1 MSSNAGAAQHHQSVR
16 LSPSP
21 SPELLAVDPSKSD
34 CSNSFLPSPQFVS
47 ALPDN
52 SNPALQQASSSKAKS
67 CANKCKDDR
76 ADGHA
81 RTSSAL
87 EFAYVNM
94 HSPVL
99 ERTESQMVRQV
110 PTRSRTLPGTSSRP
124 IFLQGLSLAD
134 PPQAV
139 IPRSRS
145 SSPSSSG
152 SASSSPLPS
161 PSRAAQDPNTGASSS
176 SGVSRKVAESLQLFK
191 ETASTPTDESSHFSF
206 DRRASISKKRKPS
219 RASLFR
225 DVDEDEDADLGDTEP
240 EFEFVKRSQWPDRES
255 AALRREK
262 SSVAL
267 ERIRTRESKSS
278 TSGLRDR
285 GSVDVADNAEM
296 LHESPAESRGTR
308 QSDPS
313 MSPARGRPI
322 NRPSW
327 KGVASSLEVD
337 SEASVRPDLPE
348 SSGSSSSVRTFLE
361 RRRSPEL
368 QPSAQNE
375 QSVNAVVPP
384 PSPSFSKRA
393 SVSPLTSSNLAHTLP
408 PFDNL
413 QVDDASATRQQS
425 SITLPIDLV
434 QAGTVFPT
442 TTQSATS
449 RPVLRHRQQSNAP
462 SITSV
467 PSAPT
472 PSSTPF
478 FTDDD
483 GFSADDP
490 DFDFDSEWDTGSVTT
505 NASTHT
511 SPPLSSP
518 DISPAHLPRVGGVPY
533 QQPVVALGDED
544 YMGLG
549 RVGLQSP
556 DRTRTFSHGSAL
568 VPRNSAQTGVVMNDS
583 DETGVRKRQQVFQHG
598 RLDSEFGMYDA
609 DDLGLNDYLPHIPLR
624 PFRNQVGGHSAI
636 YKFTKRAVCKV
647 SNFSFLCNYS
657 QYRVL
662 GRFALSLWAF
672 VISMT
677 ILH

>member
-1 MSSNAGAAQHHQSVR
+1 MTESSNAGAAQHLQSVQ

-21 SPELLAVDPSKSD
+21 SPQLLVVDPATSD
-34 CSNSFLPSPQFVS
+34 CSTSFLPSSQSGS
-47 ALPDN
+47 ALSDN
-52 SNPALQQASSSKAKS
+52 SNPALQHASPSKANL
-67 CANKCKDDR
+67 CANKCKEDR

-94 HSPVL
+94 HSPPVL
-99 ERTESQMVRQV
+99 ERTESQTARQV
-110 PTRSRTLPGTSSRP
+110 PTRARTLPGTSSRP
-124 IFLQGLSLAD
+124 MFLQGLSLAD
-134 PPQAV
+134 TPQAI

-145 SSPSSSG
+145 SSPSSSE

-161 PSRAAQDPNTGASSS
+161 PSRAAQDPNAGASSS

-191 ETASTPTDESSHFSF
+191 ETASTPTEESSHFSF
-206 DRRASISKKRKPS
+206 DRRASLSKKRKPS

-225 DVDEDEDADLGDTEP
+225 NVEEDEDADLGDTEP

-278 TSGLRDR
+278 ASGFRDR
-285 GSVDVADNAEM
+285 GSVDAADNAEM
-296 LHESPAESRGTR
+296 LYESPAESRGAAW

-313 MSPARGRPI
+313 MSPVRGRPI
-322 NRPSW
+322 KRPSW
-327 KGVASSLEVD
+327 KEVASPLAAD
-337 SEASVRPDLPE
+337 SEASVRPELPE

-368 QPSAQNE
+368 QPTTQNE
-375 QSVNAVVPP
+375 QSVKAIVSSL
-384 PSPSFSKRA
+384 SPSFSKRPSA
-393 SVSPLTSSNLAHTLP
+393 SPLTSSNLAHTLP
-408 PFDNL
+408 PSDNL
-413 QVDDASATRQQS
+413 QVDGASATRQQS
-425 SITLPIDLV
+425 SIAIPIDLAQV
-434 QAGTVFPT
+434 ETVFSTP
-442 TTQSATS
+442 TQSVTTHPA
-449 RPVLRHRQQSNAP
+449 LRHRQQSNAP

-472 PSSTPF
+472 PSPTPF

-533 QQPVVALGDED
+533 QQPMVALGDED

-556 DRTRTFSHGSAL
+556 DRTRTFSHGGAL
-568 VPRNSAQTGVVMNDS
+568 VPRNTAHTGVVMNDG
-583 DETGVRKRQQVFQHG
+583 DETGVRKRQQAFQHG
-598 RLDSEFGMYDA
+598 RSDSEFGTYDA

-647 SNFSFLCNYS
+647 SNFSFTCNYS
-657 QYRVL
+657 KSAYFP
-662 GRFALSLWAF
+662 GFALPLWAF
-672 VISMT
+672 GI
-677 ILH
+677 